1 MDATMMVSLCKMGGA
16 AAFGL
21 SATGSALGSG
31 VAAMAAIGAWKRCYA
46 QGKMAPFMLVAFMA
60 APLSQTFYGMIVM
73 NGIVAAATAGAHHPA
88 LIAAGLFGGLAIGVS
103 AWYQGKA
110 GAAASD
116 AFGETGQ
123 GFGNYMIALG
133 VIETVAILVLVFIG
147 KVVQVAG
154 AAG

>member
-1 MDATMMVSLCKMGGA
+1 MDSAMMISLCKIGGA

-46 QGKMAPFMLVAFMA
+46 QGKMAPFMVVAFMA

-73 NGIVAAATAGAHHPA
+73 NSIVAAATAGAHHAA
-88 LIAAGLFGGLAIGVS
+88 LIAAGLFGGVAIGIS

-110 GAAASD
+110 AAAACD

-147 KVVQVAG
+147 KVIQVA
-154 AAG
+154 AG